1 MFTRLKHNFMT
12 GNKKTAKNKRGFTL
26 IEVLV
31 SVTIF
36 AVIILAVTNIFK
48 LSIDGQ
54 RSAMATQNVQESLKY
69 FLEVTGKEMRMAQR
83 NNGVCSGMPDNV
95 IFQRTSGSPGD
106 TLYFKNYYGECVT
119 YSLAA
124 DGTNLRFKITRQ
136 TGAGTLSDFISPA
149 KIKINNLHFIVNS
162 VASTT
167 QPMVTI
173 NLNAIAL
180 GESQF
185 KSAMTIQTSIASRY
199 YKQ

>member
-1 MFTRLKHNFMT
+1 MFIQSKPNFMT
-12 GNKKTAKNKRGFTL
+12 GNKKTEGFTL

-36 AVIILAVTNIFK
+36 AVIILAITNIFK
-48 LSIDGQ
+48 LSIDGE
-54 RSAMATQNVQESLKY
+54 RSAIATQNVQESLKY
-69 FLEVTGKEMRMAQR
+69 FLEVTGREMRMAQR
-83 NNGVCSGMPDNV
+83 NNGVCTGIPDNV
-95 IFQRTSGSPGD
+95 IFQRTAGSPGD

-124 DGTNLRFKITRQ
+124 DGTNLRFKISRKNA
-136 TGAGTLSDFISPA
+136 GGTLADFISPA
-149 KIKINNLHFIVNS
+149 KIKINNLHFMVNS

-173 NLNAIAL
+173 NLDAIAL

-185 KSAMTIQTSIASRY
+185 KSAMSIQTSITSRY